1 MAEVQAAA
9 LGAASETESDRV
21 GEFEVGQ
28 TNRRLLQRA
37 FTGFFG
43 QRWLVTER
51 RARRRRWR
59 WPVET
64 EVELTDRDGREFR
77 GSRPQLP
84 MQVTIAGRR
93 SSAAGRG
100 RLLHRECW
108 PQGMRRLEAIGGR
121 SGLGKPMPNRSPTT
135 RCNNTTTAASTLP
148 GHGSRARAAARHHAD
163 CPVSPLTQLCP
174 LSSAPFSIVKSMYLG
189 QVSSQV
195 SAVFVCL

>member
-1 MAEVQAAA
+1 M
-9 LGAASETESDRV
+9 GAPRRSQIVLASLRSDRP
-21 GEFEVGQ
+21 
-28 TNRRLLQRA
+28 TADYCSARSRA
-37 FTGFFG
+37 SSASAGCGDGATSAEEA
-43 QRWLVTER
+43 L
-51 RARRRRWR
+51 ALAI
-59 WPVET
+59 ET

>member
-1 MAEVQAAA
+1 MARGERIAMARAPPFTSPSTWRRFRQQPWGLPPRRSQIV
-9 LGAASETESDRV
+9 LASLRSDRP
-21 GEFEVGQ
+21 
-28 TNRRLLQRA
+28 TADYCSARSRA
-37 FTGFFG
+37 SSASAGCGDGATSAEEA
-43 QRWLVTER
+43 L
-51 RARRRRWR
+51 ALAI
-59 WPVET
+59 ET

-135 RCNNTTTAASTLP
+135 RCNNIQQLLVPYLAAA
-148 GHGSRARAAARHHAD
+148 RARAQPHATMPTVRYHH
-163 CPVSPLTQLCP
+163 
-174 LSSAPFSIVKSMYLG
+174 
-189 QVSSQV
+189 
-195 SAVFVCL
+195 

>member
-1 MAEVQAAA
+1 
-9 LGAASETESDRV
+9 
-21 GEFEVGQ
+21 
-28 TNRRLLQRA
+28 
-37 FTGFFG
+37 
-43 QRWLVTER
+43 
-51 RARRRRWR
+51 
-59 WPVET
+59 
-64 EVELTDRDGREFR
+64 
-77 GSRPQLP
+77 

-148 GHGSRARAAARHHAD
+148 GRGSRARAAARHHAD

-174 LSSAPFSIVKSMYLG
+174 LSSSPSSIVKGLYLG
-189 QVSSQV
+189 QVCSQV
-195 SAVFVCL
+195 SAVVCLWLKLVGHRKRRSHALNDTFGFPAFGPHTSSHRESTARAFIHPSSHHLEHHGVLVASPSGGLDDISGELSGLSRGPL